1 MLLGTTN
8 NEEDL
13 NSDCEELRNCL
24 KMVEKSQKESREP
37 LVCQHKVI
45 SYKMIQMFA
54 VIRDCFLS
62 FRWNDA
68 FRVLR
73 SIIRHPIMKNGLT
86 VLRLS
91 FELFDKLSLQLT
103 DNNNSLITLSSKLSL
118 LSDIRVKQ
126 ISLDQFLLSAAQLP
140 DKFDWNSVLVQL
152 KTAISYSKDNDKSK
166 KRSMRSKWDEMVENC
181 LIFGYGAVILY
192 SECILRRRALSSWT
206 SEQESV
212 EELVQVLVST
222 VDSAIQGFDEFNLK
236 CKNEPGCWD
245 IFFSKHVELL
255 EYKSQL
261 VPNEKSACL
270 EKAEKVLKNYVNQHP
285 LNPNAWRLLYDFYCR
300 NAYDQEERIRV
311 LQELCTFVPSDKL
324 VLELCKFSSDGKVF
338 LRRKSNP
345 IVFLFNY
352 LDYNQLKSSAWQ
364 MFAEILVTQS
374 TQSPDSEDY
383 AFLVDSVRDCWLE
396 EDRHSWWPAY
406 QFSLTQLVDTSTEE
420 YEILSFKAVVARFLL
435 GPKNEFTSKVKST
448 LRKVPHKFYGSSL
461 LKQVKHMPS
470 LFPLQECS

>member
-1 MLLGTTN
+1 MLIGTTKS
-8 NEEDL
+8 EEDL
-13 NSDCEELRNCL
+13 DSDCEELRGCL
-24 KMVEKSQKESREP
+24 KMAEKSQKESRES
-37 LVCQHKVI
+37 LAGEHKVI
-45 SYKMIQMFA
+45 SYKMMQMFA

-73 SIIRHPIMKNGLT
+73 SVIRHPIMRNGLT
-86 VLRLS
+86 VLRLT

-140 DKFDWNSVLVQL
+140 DKVDWNSALLQL
-152 KTAISYSKDNDKSK
+152 KAAISYSKDTDKSK
-166 KRSMRSKWDEMVENC
+166 RRSMRSKWDEMVENC
-181 LIFGYGAVILY
+181 LIFGYGAMILY
-192 SECILRRRALSSWT
+192 SECILRRQALSSWMNG
-206 SEQESV
+206 QESV

-222 VDSAIQGFDEFNLK
+222 VDSAIQGFDEFNSK

-261 VPNEKSACL
+261 IPNEKSACL

-300 NAYDQEERIRV
+300 NAYDREEHIRV

-324 VLELCKFSSDGKVF
+324 VLELCKSSSDGK
-338 LRRKSNP
+338 LLQRRKSNP
-345 IVFLFNY
+345 IVILFNY
-352 LDYNQLKSSAWQ
+352 LDYNQFDSSAWQ
-364 MFAEILVTQS
+364 MFAEILVTHS
-374 TQSPDSEDY
+374 TQSPDTGDY
-383 AFLVDSVRDCWLE
+383 AFVVDSIRDCWLE
-396 EDRHSWWPAY
+396 ENRCSWWPAY
-406 QFSLTQLVDTSTEE
+406 QFSLTWPEDMSNEE
-420 YEILSFKAVVARFLL
+420 FEILSFKAVVARFLL
-435 GPKNEFTSKVKST
+435 GTKNEFTSKVKST
-448 LRKVPHKFYGSSL
+448 LRKLPHKFYGSTF
-461 LKQVKHMPS
+461 LKQVKHLPS
-470 LFPLQECS
+470 LFPL